1 MNHALAIECGD
12 DVLLSASISNPPE
25 ESTMPFTISAGP
37 CPGGHYAVFA
47 IRLQAIQIAP
57 GTAGQSP
64 GDFATHLLG
73 RQMDFIHAL
82 HELNEVYGIE
92 LRYLFDPASP
102 HRVRIYYLVRF
113 ESADRD
119 RARRKAQGL
128 TGYFLDLLAVNFPYY
143 RFAAIADPD
152 ALAYLEAPF
161 PAADIA
167 EITRREDLIPLD
179 ALRTTAT
186 KPLGFRSLTG
196 GQADGPPGIYLAFPF
211 SLHLDNMKRVC
222 AVLMRQKQACAVS
235 VCLRPYRLTRSD
247 EAQLAERIHLCEKYA
262 QLSLGSTDDPARLA
276 PFLRKQAD
284 ALHGICGRDLV
295 ELQDAAF
302 LQKIQI
308 AAADGPA
315 PPSIPATVG
324 ACLTEHAGHPT
335 PYFDERREN
344 AFCGGYEVR
353 TPADDRAR
361 RTALNNYRNMA
372 FDNWIAT
379 PAPADRVH
387 WQYLFDVSQAAA
399 GFRLPFPVA
408 AEFPGLDTIQHSH
421 KEAPSDLSSTGII
434 LGEHGRFGDRRPVRL
449 RRRDR
454 RRHAYIIGQTG
465 TGKSTLLSNLV
476 LQDIEAGNGVGLI
489 DPHGELIEAIMGA
502 VPAHRRDD
510 VIYIN
515 PADCQRPV
523 GVNLL
528 EAATSHEKDFCV
540 NYFIEIFDVLY
551 DLRATGGPMFEMYM
565 RNTLLLLL
573 DQKNR
578 YRPTVADAPRVFQ
591 DRKYRKKMLAGCK
604 NPYVTNFWEK
614 EAEKAGSDL
623 SLPNIAPYIT
633 AKLSRF
639 LYNDTIRAIIGQRKS
654 TIDFRKLMD
663 DRRILLV
670 DLRKGLLGE
679 TNSHFLGMLVVGK
692 LLAAALGRTE
702 ALDKT
707 ELPPFFLYVDEF
719 QNLATAAF
727 TSIFSEAR
735 KYGLALTVANQ
746 YIAQL
751 PERITRGVLGNVGT
765 ILSFRLGAADAALLS
780 DEFGQAASAADLMGL
795 PNYNLYGRLLVNG
808 DVSSPFN
815 IVTRPPSEAADPKTA
830 GVIFRNSRNRY
841 GRDRDVVEK
850 EIQAAWKGDKDDL
863 DLELDLD

>member
-1 MNHALAIECGD
+1 
-12 DVLLSASISNPPE
+12 
-25 ESTMPFTISAGP
+25 MPFTIGAGR

-47 IRLQAIQIAP
+47 IRLQAIHIAP
-57 GTAGQSP
+57 GAAGQNP
-64 GDFATHLLG
+64 KEFATHLLG

-82 HELNEVYGIE
+82 HGLNEAYGIE
-92 LRYLFDPASP
+92 LRYLYDPASP
-102 HRVRIYYLVRF
+102 HRVRMYYLVRF
-113 ESADRD
+113 ESGNRD
-119 RARRKAQGL
+119 RAYRKARGL
-128 TGYFLDLLAVNFPYY
+128 TDYFLDLLAVNFPYY
-143 RFAAIADPD
+143 QFAAIDDPD
-152 ALAYLEAPF
+152 ALAYLEHPF
-161 PAADIA
+161 PAGDIA
-167 EITRREDLIPLD
+167 EITRREDRIPLD
-179 ALRTTAT
+179 ALRATTT
-186 KPLGFRSLTG
+186 KSLGFRSQNGEQTG
-196 GQADGPPGIYLAFPF
+196 GPPSVYLAFPF

-222 AVLMRQKQACAVS
+222 AVLLRQKQPCAVS

-247 EAQLAERIHLCEKYA
+247 EEQLAERIHLCEKYA
-262 QLSLGSTDDPARLA
+262 QLSLRSADDATRLA

-308 AAADGPA
+308 AAADAVPPA
-315 PPSIPATVG
+315 VPATVG

-353 TPADDRAR
+353 TPGNDRTR
-361 RTALNNYRNMA
+361 QIALNNFRNMA

-379 PAPADRVH
+379 RAPADCAH

-408 AEFPGLDTIQHSH
+408 SEFPGLDTIQHSH
-421 KEAPSDLSSTGII
+421 KEAPSDLPSSGIV
-434 LGEHGRFGDRRPVRL
+434 LGDHCRLGDRRPVRL

-454 RRHAYIIGQTG
+454 LRHAYIIGQTG
-465 TGKSTLLSNLV
+465 TGKSTLLSNMV
-476 LQDIEAGNGVGLI
+476 LQDIDAGNGVGLV
-489 DPHGELIEAIMGA
+489 DPHGELIESVMGA
-502 VPAHRRDD
+502 IPRRRQND

-528 EAATSHEKDFCV
+528 EAETTHEKDFCV
-540 NYFIEIFDVLY
+540 NYFIEVFDLLY
-551 DLRATGGPMFEMYM
+551 DLRATGGPIFELYM

-573 DQKNR
+573 DQKTR
-578 YRPTVADAPRVFQ
+578 YLPTIADAPRVFQ
-591 DRKYRKKMLAGCK
+591 DRTYRKKMLANCK
-604 NPYVTNFWEK
+604 NPYVKDFWEK
-614 EAEKAGSDL
+614 EAEKVRGEADMS
-623 SLPNIAPYIT
+623 NIAPYIT
-633 AKLSRF
+633 SKLNRF
-639 LYNDTIRAIIGQRKS
+639 LYNDTIRAIIGQRQS
-654 TIDFRKLMD
+654 TIDFRSLMD

-692 LLAAALGRTE
+692 LLAAALSRTE
-702 ALDKT
+702 ALDKA

-751 PERITRGVLGNVGT
+751 PDRITRGVLGNVGT
-765 ILSFRLGAADAALLS
+765 ILSFRLGAMDAALLS

-795 PNYNLYGRLLVNG
+795 PNYHLYGRLLLDG

-815 IVTRPPSEAADPKTA
+815 IVTRPPLANADPKTA
-830 GVIFRNSRNRY
+830 GIIFRNSRTWY
-841 GRDRDVVEK
+841 GRDRDEVEK